1 MFCEVHRNDEAESVG
16 EQCYLNNERLDLK
29 SSFEGHHKLLHEMLV
44 WSAFADSSNT
54 GICQESNWKQ
64 FQSKLSENIPAKAL
78 LVSM

>member
-44 WSAFADSSNT
+44 
-54 GICQESNWKQ
+54 
-64 FQSKLSENIPAKAL
+64 
-78 LVSM
+78 